1 MTPKR
6 SFTLGNE
13 LGLFSGLSALLL
25 SVACGGA
32 TAPTT
37 ELQTAR
43 NVYAEARNGEAAQLN
58 PTGVHEAQ
66 KALKAAEAVHADDAG
81 SERERH
87 YAYIALR
94 RSELA
99 ISEASESLAKKEQQ
113 RAEATYQAQ
122 LEQKS
127 RDATQESTQYA
138 QQLTQTQQALQQN
151 SQSLQQQKQQLE
163 EARIAAEQ
171 AKAELQKSE
180 AVKEEQGRMVI
191 SLSGVLF
198 LSGGAQLSEPAQ
210 RRLETVVQALRAYP
224 DRAITVEGYTDAQG
238 SDDTNK
244 QLSLRRADAVR
255 EYLQQR
261 GIEPERLRAVGK
273 GEENPVASNDTAEGR
288 ANNRRVEIIVDRE
301 GTASRSAEVS
311 SSGASDRQNVSG
323 KDSEVYP
330 GGAAPARTTPAVDP
344 NAPPPPKAAPAGPP
358 KAAPPA
364 QPKPPTQSQSP
375 KPPAPPREPANEPT
389 AP

>member
-1 MTPKR
+1 MKTTR
-6 SFTLGNE
+6 RRAFTLGTD
-13 LGLFSGLSALLL
+13 LGIFSALGTLL
-25 SVACGGA
+25 LAVACGGA

-66 KALKAAEAVHADDAG
+66 KALKAAEAVHEDDAG

-94 RSELA
+94 KSELA
-99 ISEASESLAKKEQQ
+99 IAEASEALAKKEQQ
-113 RAEATYQAQ
+113 RAEQTYQAQ
-122 LEQKS
+122 LEQQS

-138 QQLTQTQQALQQN
+138 QQLNQTQQALQQN
-151 SQSLQQQKQQLE
+151 SQSMQQQTKQLE
-163 EARIAAEQ
+163 EARMAAEQ
-171 AKAELQKSE
+171 AKAELLKSE

-191 SLSGVLF
+191 SLSGVMF
-198 LSGGAQLSEPAQ
+198 QTGGAQLSEPAQ

-238 SDDTNK
+238 SDETNK

-261 GIEPERLRAVGK
+261 GIEPQRLRAIGK
-273 GEENPVASNDTAEGR
+273 GEESPVASNDTAEGR
-288 ANNRRVEIIVDRE
+288 ANNRRVEIVVDRE
-301 GTASRSAEVS
+301 GTGSRSAEVS
-311 SSGASDRQNVSG
+311 KEGADRQNVSG
-323 KDSEVYP
+323 KDSEGNP
-330 GGAAPARTTPAVDP
+330 GGASSPARTTPADP
-344 NAPPPPKAAPAGPP
+344 SAPSSPPKAAPAQPP

-364 QPKPPTQSQSP
+364 PAAQP
-375 KPPAPPREPANEPT
+375 KPPAPSPSP
-389 AP
+389 